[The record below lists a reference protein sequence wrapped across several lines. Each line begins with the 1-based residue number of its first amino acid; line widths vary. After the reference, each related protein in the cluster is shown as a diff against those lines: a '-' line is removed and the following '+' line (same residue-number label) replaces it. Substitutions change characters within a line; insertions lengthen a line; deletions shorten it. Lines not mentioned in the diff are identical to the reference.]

1 MTEIAKRLVSS
12 PVVPLV
18 QTNAPGTAC
27 DSTRALAGGGLTIAE
42 VVLRTPA
49 ALNCLES
56 IAKTV
61 PETIVGAGT
70 VLTMEQC
77 RDAINAGAKF
87 IVSPGLD
94 DNVVRT
100 AQDDGIPVFPGTAT
114 ATEVQ
119 HALNLGLKTVKF
131 FPAGLAGGTSMLK
144 ALASV
149 YREMHFMPTGGISAS
164 NLEDYLR
171 LSSVIACGGSWLTPA
186 AAISNGDF
194 AAITKLAREAVA
206 IAKSVRG
213 V

>member
-1 MTEIAKRLVSS
+1 MTELEKRLISS

-27 DSTRALAGGGLTIAE
+27 DITRALAVGGLTVAE

-77 RDAINAGAKF
+77 HDAINAGAKF

>member
-1 MTEIAKRLVSS
+1 MTELEKRLISS

-27 DSTRALAGGGLTIAE
+27 DITRALAVGGLTIAE

-77 RDAINAGAKF
+77 HDAINAGAKF

>member
-1 MTEIAKRLVSS
+1 MTELEKRLISS

-27 DSTRALAGGGLTIAE
+27 DITRALAVGGLTVAE

-100 AQDDGIPVFPGTAT
+100 ALDDGIPVFPGTAT

>member
-1 MTEIAKRLVSS
+1 MTELEKRLISS

-18 QTNAPGTAC
+18 QTNAPDTAC
-27 DSTRALAGGGLTIAE
+27 DITRALAVGGLTVAE

-70 VLTMEQC
+70 VLTREQC
-77 RDAINAGAKF
+77 RDAINAGARF

-149 YREMHFMPTGGISAS
+149 YREIRFMPTGGISAS

-186 AAISNGDF
+186 AAISSGDF
-194 AAITKLAREAVA
+194 AEITRLAREAVA